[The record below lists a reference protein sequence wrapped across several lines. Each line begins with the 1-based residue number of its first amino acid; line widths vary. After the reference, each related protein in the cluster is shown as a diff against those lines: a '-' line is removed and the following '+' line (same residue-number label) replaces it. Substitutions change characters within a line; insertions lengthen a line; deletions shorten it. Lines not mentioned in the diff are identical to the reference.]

1 MARILIIDDDILM
14 RKLLTDML
22 EHAGHEVYSVP
33 DGKAGL
39 KATEETSF
47 DVVITD
53 MVMPEY
59 SGISFITDLLSK
71 DPDAKIIAI
80 SGGGTIDAQRYLS
93 IAELIGAQHILSKP
107 FSTKEL
113 LAAVNDLLD

>member
-1 MARILIIDDDILM
+1 MARILIIDDDVIM

-22 EHAGHEVYSVP
+22 EHVGHDVISVS
-33 DGKAGL
+33 DGRSGFKAN
-39 KATEETSF
+39 EETPF
-47 DVVITD
+47 DIIITD

-59 SGISFITDLLSK
+59 SGINLITDLLNK
-71 DPDAKIIAI
+71 DPDTKIIAI
-80 SGGGTIDAQRYLS
+80 SGGGTIDAERYLS
-93 IAELIGAQHILSKP
+93 IAELIGAQHILYKP

>member
-1 MARILIIDDDILM
+1 
-14 RKLLTDML
+14 
-22 EHAGHEVYSVP
+22 
-33 DGKAGL
+33 
-39 KATEETSF
+39 
-47 DVVITD
+47 
-53 MVMPEY
+53 MPEKE
-59 SGISFITDLLSK
+59 GLETIHALRK
-71 DPDAKIIAI
+71 DYPDIKVIAI